1 MFMSGAGGIPL
12 SGRNILG
19 HSRVATANLPN
30 DQRIQPPADRHNMSA
45 AAESGAKITPDMA
58 RRLRALDPEAL
69 GLFYSLYF
77 DRVHGYVR
85 RMVSDEH
92 TAEDVTQD
100 IFMHIQ
106 RALQS
111 YDPARDLDPWVFTIA
126 SNKLRDHW
134 RSRRHREGMRETSLE
149 DDETRFHPASTL
161 RGPLPDMENEEL
173 GRQLSRAID
182 ELPESMR
189 ETLILRY
196 FEGLSFED
204 IAGMLDRNEA
214 AVRKRYSR
222 ALEKLR
228 RSLQKTLDGAG
239 GRP

>member
-1 MFMSGAGGIPL
+1 
-12 SGRNILG
+12 
-19 HSRVATANLPN
+19 LPN
-30 DQRIQPPADRHNMSA
+30 DQRIQPPADRHSA
-45 AAESGAKITPDMA
+45 AADSGSKITPDMA

-69 GLFYSLYF
+69 GLFYNLYF

-85 RMVSDEH
+85 RMVGDEH

-111 YDPARDLDPWVFTIA
+111 YDPSRELDPWVFTIA

-149 DDETRFHPASTL
+149 EDETRFHPASTQ
-161 RGPLPDMENEEL
+161 RGPLPEMENEEL

-196 FEGLSFED
+196 FEGLSFEN
-204 IAGMLDRNEA
+204 IAAMLERNEA

-222 ALEKLR
+222 ALEELR
-228 RSLQKTLDGAG
+228 RSLQKTLGGAG

>member
-134 RSRRHREGMRETSLE
+134 RSRRHREGMRET
-149 DDETRFHPASTL
+149 
-161 RGPLPDMENEEL
+161 
-173 GRQLSRAID
+173 
-182 ELPESMR
+182 
-189 ETLILRY
+189 LILRY

-222 ALEKLR
+222 ALEELR